1 MKNKKIGKIWK
12 AVRALSVALT
22 IAIVGANL
30 GAIDALAGSS
40 DIVIDATSFAEQLD
54 ETKWNNPSG
63 ELTVEGGKV
72 IFPADST
79 GEARLITA
87 NPIKISEYHEEFL
100 KADYTLKLKTLPSGE
115 KFMVAFGLT
124 TLESYYGEAGNLE
137 IVFENKGGIKVS
149 VLAYDENAEAK
160 TLAKAQSCGASLG
173 QNIRIGVSVTADMK
187 LKITVNNKT
196 LYNGQ
201 SPIDLEGRVG
211 FLQTGNC
218 AAQISALNIVS
229 HSYDAPENVNIT
241 EDFESGS
248 INVNTLTSRMMNSC
262 LFFPSR
268 IQVEEYNGSQVL
280 MFRNVGS
287 GYFGTTYQY
296 SNFEATF
303 DVPYIQYK
311 NVLRENGT
319 IQMPASSGLA
329 FAIADEAI
337 DYKATSYTTAADAII
352 FGADSLYNLKG
363 TRVPVSFADKKFANQ
378 DKNEGYSVKIS
389 VIDTV
394 VTISMKALD
403 STKYEEIHSYKM
415 GNATPTGYVHIW
427 SVGQANFAI
436 DNFTIVNKDKEGK
449 TIDAEYQ
456 TGFMT
461 GTEDWEYEPVEETY
475 LDTEHSGDSGFS
487 WGMLMVSAA
496 AFSLIILAVCLII
509 TKAKKTPKIKEVK
522 ADEV

>member
-1 MKNKKIGKIWK
+1 MKNKKIGKAWEV
-12 AVRALSVALT
+12 VRALSVALT
-22 IAIVGANL
+22 IAIIGVNL
-30 GAIDALAGSS
+30 GAIDVFAGSS
-40 DIVIDATSFAEQLD
+40 DIIIDSTSFAEELD
-54 ETKWNNPSG
+54 ATKWNNPSG
-63 ELTVEGGKV
+63 ELTVEGGKI

-79 GEARLITA
+79 GDTRLITA

-100 KADYTLKLKTLPSGE
+100 SANYTLKLKTLPSGE
-115 KFMVAFGLT
+115 KFVVAFGLT

-137 IVFENKGGIKVS
+137 VVFENNGGVKVS

-160 TLAKAQSCGASLG
+160 TLAKAQSCGVSLG
-173 QNIRIGVSVTADMK
+173 QNIRIGVSVTTDMK
-187 LKITVNNKT
+187 LKITVNNKAI
-196 LYNGQ
+196 YSGR

-218 AAQISALNIVS
+218 AAEISALNIVS

-248 INVNTLTSRMMNSC
+248 INVNTLTSKMMNSC
-262 LFFPSR
+262 NFYPSQ
-268 IQVEEYNGSQVL
+268 IQVEEYKGSQVL
-280 MFRNVGS
+280 MFRNAGS

-329 FAIADEAI
+329 FAIADEAA
-337 DYKATSYTTAADAII
+337 DYNATGYETAADAII
-352 FGADSLYNLKG
+352 FGVDSLYNLKG
-363 TRVPVSFADKKFANQ
+363 TQIPISFADKKFANQ

-403 STKYEEIHSYKM
+403 SAKYQEIYSYKI
-415 GNATPTGYVHIW
+415 GNATPMGYVHIW

-436 DNFTIVNKDKEGK
+436 DNFSIVNKDKEGK

-461 GTEDWEYEPVEETY
+461 GTEDWEYEPAKDTY
-475 LDTEHSGDSGFS
+475 LEAEESGNKGFD
-487 WGMLMVSAA
+487 WWMLMPCAAMVSVV
-496 AFSLIILAVCLII
+496 ILGLCLVIA
-509 TKAKKTPKIKEVK
+509 KRKKTPRKKEVK
-522 ADEV
+522 SNEA